1 MLKKEH
7 EGQTKVPVI
16 FKRNVSRKS
25 GQRRHADISA
35 LVEEVVL
42 HDRFNKQQS
51 FVT

>member
-1 MLKKEH
+1 MKKEH
-7 EGQTKVPVI
+7 EGQPKVLVI
-16 FKRNVSRKS
+16 FKRHVGRKS
-25 GQRRHADISA
+25 GQRRRADISA